1 MKEKA
6 KMSKKRKKT
15 VKNIDK
21 TETVEKPKKT
31 VKNIEEAGKNRQK
44 YRKTGK
50 SVEKPVKVSKNR

>member
-21 TETVEKPKKT
+21 TETVEKP
-31 VKNIEEAGKNRQK
+31 IKNRQK
-44 YRKTGK
+44 YRRSWK
-50 SVEKPVKVSKNR
+50 KPSKISKNR